1 MGAGY
6 VRHARYISKDWGV
19 AILVIDIELYNTKSK
34 IAGVMLPA
42 LSNAG

>member
-34 IAGVMLPA
+34 IAGI
-42 LSNAG
+42 LSSAG